1 MDNLT
6 RRNIRYICFRLQTEA
21 EGGNKATPEET
32 GVMSHVEEVKELMEA
47 QPEFEGWKKF
57 AKTWDVDEKAKLVA
71 VNRSSSIQA
80 DWNKV
85 LKQEAKE
92 LPTPEKKKK
101 SRKKVTSTPASSPSR
116 PAIHRGPGGKFVSKS
131 TAPPPPAQD
140 PTPPPPVSEI
150 IPASE
155 GSKKDESPD
164 KAKKKNFWEML
175 K

>member
-92 LPTPEKKKK
+92 LPTPPKKKK
-101 SRKKVTSTPASSPSR
+101 THKSVTQ
-116 PAIHRGPGGKFVSKS
+116 RGTSGRFVSK
-131 TAPPPPAQD
+131 
-140 PTPPPPVSEI
+140 
-150 IPASE
+150 
-155 GSKKDESPD
+155 PD
-164 KAKKKNFWEML
+164 KTQAPIVPLEVVPADEKSEKIEKSEESESSNADKKKNFWEML